1 MTDEECRR
9 LLAEWHEEYLGEWR
23 EEYPG
28 ETSGIYHPP

>member
-9 LLAEWHEEYLGEWR
+9 LLEEWHEEYLGEWQ